1 LGVLAQRLT
10 RTLCPHC
17 RQKDENGEQKALIDR
32 SRSGPGTSRGEYGG
46 YRAVGCLECRMTGY
60 RGRTGIYEL
69 LTISEDFKALVTP
82 QPDIDALRRQG
93 MRDGMRP
100 LRLSGALRVADG
112 STTLEEL
119 LSTTPDVQWASALK
133 ESS

>member
-1 LGVLAQRLT
+1 
-10 RTLCPHC
+10 
-17 RQKDENGEQKALIDR
+17 
-32 SRSGPGTSRGEYGG
+32 
-46 YRAVGCLECRMTGY
+46 MTGY

-69 LTISEDFKALVTP
+69 LTVSEAFKSLVTP

-119 LSTTPDVQWASALK
+119 LATTPEVQWASALK
-133 ESS
+133 ESQA

>member
-1 LGVLAQRLT
+1 
-10 RTLCPHC
+10 
-17 RQKDENGEQKALIDR
+17 
-32 SRSGPGTSRGEYGG
+32 
-46 YRAVGCLECRMTGY
+46 MTGY

-119 LSTTPDVQWASALK
+119 LSTTPDVQCASALK